1 MTLFNLHARQ
11 KGTQGMRVNIGKD
24 DCRMGTRSGNHPEM
38 GLAFGSLRFSAS
50 AWHEPISAGVFVL
63 ADTNQA
69 G

>member
-1 MTLFNLHARQ
+1 
-11 KGTQGMRVNIGKD
+11 MRVNIGKD